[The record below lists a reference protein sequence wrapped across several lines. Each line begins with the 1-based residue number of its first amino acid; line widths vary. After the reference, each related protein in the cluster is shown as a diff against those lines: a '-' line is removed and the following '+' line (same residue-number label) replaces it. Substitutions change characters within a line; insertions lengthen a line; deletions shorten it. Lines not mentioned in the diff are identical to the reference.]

1 GGASRIG
8 VGGRGHPGGDRRR
21 RAVPL
26 VVRRIPPAQGH
37 QGRGQA
43 LPRPPRG
50 VTPASDRS
58 KRAMRRAGDESGDA
72 LLMSLTGSSPNDME
86 EGVVSKGSGLSRGDK
101 RRNAKLAELRR
112 LVPADHVIVGIDL
125 ADKKQAVVVC
135 DHDSQVLARKTV
147 KA

>member
-1 GGASRIG
+1 
-8 VGGRGHPGGDRRR
+8 
-21 RAVPL
+21 
-26 VVRRIPPAQGH
+26 
-37 QGRGQA
+37 
-43 LPRPPRG
+43 
-50 VTPASDRS
+50 
-58 KRAMRRAGDESGDA
+58 MRRVGDESGDA

-147 KA
+147 KARAWELGPVLEWAQRVAHKHGFCGVTVGCEPTGHRWMVLNQLATQRDEVPQVLFRSV

>member
-1 GGASRIG
+1 
-8 VGGRGHPGGDRRR
+8 
-21 RAVPL
+21 
-26 VVRRIPPAQGH
+26 
-37 QGRGQA
+37 
-43 LPRPPRG
+43 
-50 VTPASDRS
+50 
-58 KRAMRRAGDESGDA
+58 MRRVGDESGDA

-147 KA
+147 KARACEVPQVLFLVGCEGRGWLARGV